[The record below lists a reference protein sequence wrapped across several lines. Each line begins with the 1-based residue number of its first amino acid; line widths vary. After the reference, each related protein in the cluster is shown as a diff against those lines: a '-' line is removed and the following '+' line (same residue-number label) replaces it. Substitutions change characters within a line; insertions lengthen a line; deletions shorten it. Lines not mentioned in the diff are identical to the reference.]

1 MEWKAVLNDNEIAFK
16 GTAEQSGSL
25 MSLAWTSPQNEDVA
39 ATKPIGTDEARGSER
54 IPICCP
60 VNLSHGNESDRSRRL
75 IRGRVLNMSAS
86 GALIEALGPIAVGS
100 QVRIHAN
107 ELLTGTAFVRHSTR
121 RLRRFRIGLEFATA
135 VPNRY

>member
-1 MEWKAVLNDNEIAFK
+1 
-16 GTAEQSGSL
+16 

-39 ATKPIGTDEARGSER
+39 AMKPIGTDEARGSER

-60 VNLSHGNESDRSRRL
+60 VSLSNGNKSDRSRRL